1 MHFPAEHDLLPSGHL
16 RLKTRAVG
24 PKDSIARRAS
34 RQSGIGLVQAI
45 FILVV
50 FSALGVFM
58 VSQFR
63 VQNKTTSLA
72 QQGIRAYYA
81 AQSGLEWGLRRALVD
96 SSCQA
101 GTQFQVG
108 LFQVSVNC
116 TQGAYQEGGQ
126 NVTLY
131 SVSSLAEFGHYG
143 QVDHVSR
150 RIETRAIDQ

>member
-1 MHFPAEHDLLPSGHL
+1 MHFSAQHVLLPSGHR

-24 PKDSIARRAS
+24 PKDSIAQRAS
-34 RQSGIGLVQAI
+34 TQSGIGLVQAI

-50 FSALGVFM
+50 FSLLGVFM

-63 VQNKTTSLA
+63 VQSQTTSLT

-81 AQSGLEWGLRRALVD
+81 AQSGLEWGLHRALVD

-101 GTQFQVG
+101 ETHFQVG

-116 TQGAYQEGGQ
+116 TQGAYQEGSQ
-126 NVTLY
+126 NMTLY
-131 SVSSLAEFGHYG
+131 SVSSLAEYGHYG

-150 RIETRAIDQ
+150 RIETRAVDQ